1 MINYIGITRD
11 NKLFCT
17 SKLKDVIF
25 RVANMAVMQFPPKLS
40 LKIDVNKEFLI
51 TIKQILL
58 RKIIVQFYLQLN
70 NLIKS
75 FLWEKLKIA
84 VDFFFSISMF
94 HNNNNMK
101 SIIRY

>member
-75 FLWEKLKIA
+75 RDTKSFLWEKLKIA
-84 VDFFFSISMF
+84 VDFFFPSQCF
-94 HNNNNMK
+94 
-101 SIIRY
+101 IIII

>member
-1 MINYIGITRD
+1 MDTVSWKKKRKRSNNKWDIRLQKNKLQINYIGITRD

-58 RKIIVQFYLQLN
+58 KKIIVQFYLQLN
-70 NLIKS
+70 FNK
-75 FLWEKLKIA
+75 K
-84 VDFFFSISMF
+84 
-94 HNNNNMK
+94 
-101 SIIRY
+101 

>member
-1 MINYIGITRD
+1 
-11 NKLFCT
+11 
-17 SKLKDVIF
+17 
-25 RVANMAVMQFPPKLS
+25 MAVMQFPPKLS

>member
-1 MINYIGITRD
+1 MSDYIKIIINYIDIAQD

-58 RKIIVQFYLQLN
+58 RKIIV
-70 NLIKS
+70 
-75 FLWEKLKIA
+75 
-84 VDFFFSISMF
+84 
-94 HNNNNMK
+94 
-101 SIIRY
+101 